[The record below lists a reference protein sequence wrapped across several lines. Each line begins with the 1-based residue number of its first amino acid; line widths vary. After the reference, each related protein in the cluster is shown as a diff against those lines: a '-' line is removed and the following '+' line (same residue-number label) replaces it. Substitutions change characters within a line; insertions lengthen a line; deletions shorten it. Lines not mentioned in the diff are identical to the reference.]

1 MLRRPPKADAF
12 RVLQPVMKPH
22 LRAVRLAAVFAVGEA
37 LTALLSPWSLKI
49 ALDHGIDGRPLP
61 ALLSPLGG
69 LTADQLILF
78 AGFVSVVVVG
88 LNAMLG
94 YQVVLRSETTAERIG
109 RDTRGLL
116 FDRLAHAPLA
126 FHDRQRSGELASR
139 VITDV
144 NRVLDAIIAWYTR
157 LAPELLML
165 VGMTVVLVAIDP
177 LLAAIALFGAAPMW
191 ALSAHRR
198 RQVRAAEQA
207 AREANGA
214 LATTVGDFMRNIR
227 TLKAFGRDGFVDET
241 FHRRSDTAT
250 ERNIRSYRV
259 QAQWSPVTDLVLAV
273 GSAAVLVTAANRALD
288 RDLSVG
294 TMLVVLSYVSML
306 YGPVRSLSGLGATMA
321 KAGVSAG
328 RIEELLTEGGAAE
341 LDGHLPFPSR
351 RDVTLSLEHVW
362 FGYDPHQPVLRDFS
376 LRVRPGETVALIG
389 PSGSGKS
396 TVCSLVLRMYRP
408 DAGRVALDGVDI
420 ADLRE
425 HDLRRV
431 IGYVPQGAW
440 MLDGTVAENIALGRT
455 DLTTERILDA
465 GRDCLVDPFVLPL
478 ADGYATEVGENGVRL
493 SGGERQRIALA
504 RAIAAEAPVLL
515 LDEPTTGLDGEARS
529 RVIEA
534 IQRAAGHRAV
544 LIVTHDLDLALRADR
559 IVDIATQRATPPR
572 WPAPAAPALPPE
584 EVNHHGLFPFP

>member
-1 MLRRPPKADAF
+1 MF

-22 LRAVRLAAVFAVGEA
+22 LPSVRLAALLAVGEA
-37 LTALLSPWSLKI
+37 LTALLQPWALKI

-61 ALLSPLGG
+61 AALSPLDG
-69 LTADQLILF
+69 LQPAQLILV
-78 AGFVSVVVVG
+78 AGLVSVVVVA
-88 LNAMLG
+88 LNASLG

-116 FDRLAHAPLA
+116 FDRLAKAPLA

-144 NRVLDAIIAWYTR
+144 NRVLDAVIAWYTR

-165 VGMTVVLVAIDP
+165 VGMTVVLVTIDP
-177 LLAAIALFGAAPMW
+177 VLAGITLLGAAPMW
-191 ALSAHRR
+191 MLSVHRR

-227 TLKAFGRDGFVDET
+227 TLKAFGRDGFVDQT

-259 QAQWSPVTDLVLAV
+259 QAQWSPVTDLVLAT
-273 GSAAVLVTAANRALD
+273 GSAVVLVVAANRALE
-288 RDLSVG
+288 RQLSIG
-294 TMLVVLSYVSML
+294 TMLVVLSYVAML

-328 RIEELLTEGGAAE
+328 RLEELLTEGGGDE
-341 LDGHLPFPSR
+341 LDGHLPFHSR
-351 RDVTLSLEHVW
+351 SDVTLSLDHVW
-362 FGYDPHQPVLRDFS
+362 FGYDPQQPVLRDFS
-376 LRVRPGETVALIG
+376 LQVRPGETVALIG
-389 PSGSGKS
+389 PSGAGKS

-408 DAGRVALDGVDI
+408 DAGTISLDGVDI
-420 ADLRE
+420 AGLRE

-455 DLTTERILDA
+455 DLTNERILQA

-504 RAIAAEAPVLL
+504 RAIAADAPVLL
-515 LDEPTTGLDGEARS
+515 LDEPTTGLDGDARTH
-529 RVIEA
+529 VIEA
-534 IQRAAGHRAV
+534 IQRAAGSRAV

-559 IVDIATQRATPPR
+559 IVDIGSQRAPSPR
-572 WPAPAAPALPPE
+572 WAAPAAPARPTE
-584 EVNHHGLFPFP
+584 EVNQHGLFPFP